1 VLLLKITRKYDRD
14 LQFLTQFCPTKNF
27 KAMKKTILYGAIAG
41 LLVTGVMLTGMA
53 MIYDTDS
60 AGSMVFGY
68 TTMLVGF
75 SLIFVNI
82 KVSRDKNGGIISF
95 GKAFKIGFGITLI
108 ASAIYVM
115 GWMIEYYVFFPD
127 FYDKC
132 EIHQV
137 AKLKAAGAPL
147 AQVQAKSQEY
157 EQLKKLIHNPLV
169 HAFMTLIEI
178 FPVGVLVS
186 LVAALILKRKPGQ
199 ESGVLASPV
208 SQ

>member
-1 VLLLKITRKYDRD
+1 
-14 LQFLTQFCPTKNF
+14 
-27 KAMKKTILYGAIAG
+27 MKKTIIYGAIAG

-60 AGSMVFGY
+60 AGSMLFGY

-82 KVSRDKNGGIISF
+82 KVSRDKNGGVISF
-95 GKAFKIGFGITLI
+95 GRAFRIGLGITLI
-108 ASAIYVM
+108 ASAIYVL

-137 AKLKAAGAPL
+137 AKLKAAGASL
-147 AQVQAKSQEY
+147 TAINAKAQEY
-157 EQLKKLIHNPLV
+157 EQIKKLTHNPLV

-178 FPVGVLVS
+178 LPVGLLVS
-186 LVAALILKRKPGQ
+186 LIAALILKRKPEQ
-199 ESGVLASPV
+199 PVLANSV